1 MSTHLEEDGSFIN
14 SIIGEGT
21 TFQGD
26 LELNGLLRI
35 DGDFSG
41 TIRTDG
47 KVLVGLNGRAEC
59 TVNAGTV
66 VIGGIVKGNVIARE
80 KVLILSTGL
89 MIGNIQAP
97 RLIAEEGVL
106 MNGSFTVRQGDVG
119 KLAGGAPA
127 IGSGDG
133 AKRNKSDSASREEEG
148 EESKPRVL
156 SGANEKKIPS
166 WNG

>member
-47 KVLVGLNGRAEC
+47 KVLVGINGRAEC
-59 TVNAGTV
+59 TVDAGTV

-106 MNGSFTVRQGDVG
+106 INGSFTVRHGDVE
-119 KLAGGAPA
+119 KLAGNARA
-127 IGSGDG
+127 IVSGDRG
-133 AKRNKSDSASREEEG
+133 KRNNSASAPKEG
-148 EESKPRVL
+148 KDEGSKPRVL
-156 SGANEKKIPS
+156 SGASENKIPS